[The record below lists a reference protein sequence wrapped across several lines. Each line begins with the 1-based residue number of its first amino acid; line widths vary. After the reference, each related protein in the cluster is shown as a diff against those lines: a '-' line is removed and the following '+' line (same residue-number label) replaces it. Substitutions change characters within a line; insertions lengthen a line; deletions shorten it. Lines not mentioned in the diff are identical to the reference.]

1 MVAGLL
7 ALLFMPVLW
16 ARALRLTRQRL
27 QAQIPVSMQE
37 ILADR
42 DHLRAEFAVER
53 RKLEQVMERV
63 SDGKAADMAELGRRA
78 VLTDALTDRVAA
90 LEATEKRQL
99 QAIVG
104 LEGGARE
111 HDGQRGALQ
120 VALHDAHAGL
130 EDHLRRFDAL
140 RRDHEALE
148 ELAEERRTTVAGLHT
163 RTMGLEMTI
172 EDLERTRSA
181 LERQLSASKQN
192 AQLLLEERDHLVS
205 QTEAMQD
212 THDNLRKR
220 LAGEAAQ
227 ATSLAQ
233 VNLTLRGDLEKAQIR
248 IRMLEAEIE
257 AAVHDAKEREKTIYL
272 QNSLQA
278 ERARGDG
285 RAGLEKLEAL
295 QAENAALRGALEAAR
310 RLTGNA
316 TAVLVSEQGED
327 DAALRVSI
335 HELGLAVV
343 KMTDSAHLADRQR
356 AKDLSPEPADA
367 SLSPSPLSAPLP
379 SPQRR
384 VT

>member
-1 MVAGLL
+1 MIEQGIYFGLGCVVAGLL
-7 ALLFMPVLW
+7 ALFFMPVLW

-53 RKLEQVMERV
+53 RKLEQAMERV
-63 SDGKAADMAELGRRA
+63 GDGKAADMAELGRRA
-78 VLTDALTDRVAA
+78 VLTDTLVDRVAA
-90 LEATEKRQL
+90 LEAIEKGQSL
-99 QAIVG
+99 TILG
-104 LEGGARE
+104 LEGEARA

-130 EDHLRRFDAL
+130 DDHLRRFDAL
-140 RRDHEALE
+140 RGDHEALE

-172 EDLERTRSA
+172 EDLERAGAA
-181 LERQLSASKQN
+181 LERQLNASKQN
-192 AQLLLEERDHLVS
+192 AQLLLEERDHLLS
-205 QTEAMQD
+205 QTAAMQD

-233 VNLTLRGDLEKAQIR
+233 VNLTLRGDLEKAQVR
-248 IRMLEAEIE
+248 VRLLEAEIG
-257 AAVHDAKEREKTIYL
+257 AAVHEAKEREKTIYL
-272 QNSLQA
+272 QSSLQA

-295 QAENAALRGALEAAR
+295 RAENAGLRGALEAAR

-316 TAVLVSEQGED
+316 TAVLVSERGED

-335 HELGLAVV
+335 HELGLAVAS
-343 KMTDSAHLADRQR
+343 MTDNAHVADRQR
-356 AKDLSPEPADA
+356 AKDVSPEPADA
-367 SLSPSPLSAPLP
+367 SLSPSP
-379 SPQRR
+379 
-384 VT
+384 

>member
-1 MVAGLL
+1 VIEQGIYFGLGCVVAGLL

-53 RKLEQVMERV
+53 RKLEQMMERV

-78 VLTDALTDRVAA
+78 VLTDTLTDRVAA
-90 LEATEKRQL
+90 LEAIEKRQSQTIL
-99 QAIVG
+99 E
-104 LEGGARE
+104 LEGDARA

-140 RRDHEALE
+140 RGDHEALE
-148 ELAEERRTTVAGLHT
+148 DLAEERRTTVAGLHT

-172 EDLERTRSA
+172 EDLERVRAA
-181 LERQLSASKQN
+181 LDRQLKASKQD
-192 AQLLLEERDHLVS
+192 AQLLLEERDHLLS
-205 QTEAMQD
+205 QTAAMQD
-212 THDNLRKR
+212 AHDNLRKR

-227 ATSLAQ
+227 ATTLAQ

-248 IRMLEAEIE
+248 TRLLEAEIE
-257 AAVHDAKEREKTIYL
+257 AAVHEAKEREKTIYL

-285 RAGLEKLEAL
+285 RAGLDKLQAL
-295 QAENAALRGALEAAR
+295 QAENAGLRGALEAAR
-310 RLTGNA
+310 RLAGNA
-316 TAVLVSEQGED
+316 TAVLVSERGED

-343 KMTDSAHLADRQR
+343 KMTDNAHAADHQR
-356 AKDLSPEPADA
+356 AKDVSPEPAD
-367 SLSPSPLSAPLP
+367 SPS
-379 SPQRR
+379 
-384 VT
+384 T